1 LLLFLLWLAKHPLIV
16 GVSLKH
22 GNQYTDSNTDIFNTF
37 SHGSTKF
44 PLQQY
49 IRMNTNYNSP
59 VIDLKSNDLR
69 FVFHTLC
76 SYESADNTRCNVG
89 GEDGS
94 STDTVTVAA
103 GDSFTFTSDVAV
115 YHDGPLSIYMAKAPT
130 TAAAFDGSGTVW
142 FKILDIGPTFAAD
155 GTSTWPLSQ
164 TYTSTFPK
172 QLPTGEYLLRIQQLG
187 IHNPY
192 PGGTPQF
199 YIGCA
204 QVSVTNGGTGNP
216 GPLVAIPGFM
226 DGTEP
231 GYVVNI
237 YSNFHNYTVPG
248 PAVWSG
254 AAGSGTA
261 PVSVSSV
268 ATTVAP
274 TTLATV
280 TKSTSSATKATTTT
294 KASTTS
300 STAPIST
307 GATAAKYAQCGGQG
321 WTGATVCV
329 AGTTCK
335 ASGAYYSQCL

>member
-1 LLLFLLWLAKHPLIV
+1 
-16 GVSLKH
+16 
-22 GNQYTDSNTDIFNTF
+22 
-37 SHGSTKF
+37 
-44 PLQQY
+44 
-49 IRMNTNYNSP
+49 
-59 VIDLKSNDLR
+59 
-69 FVFHTLC
+69 
-76 SYESADNTRCNVG
+76 
-89 GEDGS
+89 
-94 STDTVTVAA
+94 
-103 GDSFTFTSDVAV
+103 
-115 YHDGPLSIYMAKAPT
+115 MAKAPT
-130 TAAAFDGSGTVW
+130 TAAAFDGSGAVW

-216 GPLVAIPGFM
+216 GPVVSIPGFVT
-226 DGTEP
+226 GTEP

-254 AAGSGTA
+254 AAGTGGST

-268 ATTVAP
+268 ASVAP
-274 TTLATV
+274 TTLATS
-280 TKSTSSATKATTTT
+280 TKPTSSATKI
-294 KASTTS
+294 STTS
-300 STAPIST
+300 SSTKSTAPVST

-329 AGTTCK
+329 AGTTCQ